1 MRGGAMELGD
11 EVPIEKE
18 INLAA
23 NFTPSVDDVRFM
35 MLASSFAAMLI
46 IGNVDKVAELREH
59 ILNFGSRSG
68 YTEQDMKRIIANLR
82 NMLVISGYPV
92 D

>member
-1 MRGGAMELGD
+1 MELGD
-11 EVPIEKE
+11 EVPIEKTVD
-18 INLAA
+18 IPPNW
-23 NFTPSVDDVRFM
+23 TPDVDDVRFM

-68 YTEQDMKRIIANLR
+68 YKEHDMKRVIANLR
-82 NMLVISGYPV
+82 NMLVIAGYPV

>member
-1 MRGGAMELGD
+1 MRAEAMELGD

-18 INLAA
+18 INLPA
-23 NFTPSVDDVRFM
+23 NFTPSVDDIRFM
-35 MLASSFAAMLI
+35 MLATSHAAMLI

-59 ILNFGSRSG
+59 VLNFGSRSG
-68 YTEQDMKRIIANLR
+68 YTEQDMKRVIANLR
-82 NMLVISGYPV
+82 NMLVIAGFPV